1 MTLLTIVRFDS
12 GSIQVEETTIRK
24 NDDWQLVLAETIDY
38 FATDRHVV
46 EVSAFRLVSLTGQI
60 LQQF

>member
-1 MTLLTIVRFDS
+1 MTLLTIVRYDS

-38 FATDRHVV
+38 FALDRRVV
-46 EVSAFRLVSLTGQI
+46 AVEAYRLISFTGKI
-60 LQQF
+60 IQQF